1 MKTSWNAMRYILALF
16 SGTSLL
22 SKYRQ
27 TGCRQSHDI
36 NIQRTLIAPCTL
48 DGKLQGTYETWESP
62 PVQKFS
68 ATEPRNLWFNF
79 FWYFN
84 ISQSILKHTS
94 LQLRFW
100 NSRYARKF
108 WRKFRD
114 SNPSAITSHGP
125 KHQLTKKTST
135 LGTSATTPR
144 RFTKNPPPPPRVF
157 SFQMSRRPWWGK
169 SKNSHSPLTGE
180 LEPPF
185 CECAGRMCDVFSWIS
200 KGLVSKCVIT
210 YLEMGTLGL

>member
-1 MKTSWNAMRYILALF
+1 MECHEVYIGLIFWNLTAKQISANGMPTKPRHQHSKDTNCSLHSRWETSRNIWNLRITTCPKILRYR
-16 SGTSLL
+16 TQKSL
-22 SKYRQ
+22 
-27 TGCRQSHDI
+27 
-36 NIQRTLIAPCTL
+36 
-48 DGKLQGTYETWESP
+48 
-62 PVQKFS
+62 VQ
-68 ATEPRNLWFNF
+68 F

-144 RFTKNPPPPPRVF
+144 RFTKNPPPPPEF
-157 SFQMSRRPWWGK
+157 S
-169 SKNSHSPLTGE
+169 
-180 LEPPF
+180 
-185 CECAGRMCDVFSWIS
+185 A
-200 KGLVSKCVIT
+200 SKCQGGRDGAKAKILIARWQESLNHLFANVQGGCVT
-210 YLEMGTLGL
+210 FFLGYLKGWLVNV

>member
-1 MKTSWNAMRYILALF
+1 MECHEVYIGLIFWNLTAKQISANGMPTKPRHQHSKDTNCSLHSRWETSRNIWNLRITTCPKILRYR
-16 SGTSLL
+16 TQKSL
-22 SKYRQ
+22 
-27 TGCRQSHDI
+27 
-36 NIQRTLIAPCTL
+36 
-48 DGKLQGTYETWESP
+48 
-62 PVQKFS
+62 VQ
-68 ATEPRNLWFNF
+68 F

-144 RFTKNPPPPPRVF
+144 RFTKNPPPPPP
-157 SFQMSRRPWWGK
+157 SFQLPNVKEAVMGQK
-169 SKNSHSPLTGE
+169 QK
-180 LEPPF
+180 
-185 CECAGRMCDVFSWIS
+185 FS
-200 KGLVSKCVIT
+200 
-210 YLEMGTLGL
+210 

>member
-1 MKTSWNAMRYILALF
+1 MRYILALF

-135 LGTSATTPR
+135 LGTSATTPQ
-144 RFTKNPPPPPRVF
+144 RFTKNPPPPPPPEF
-157 SFQMSRRPWWGK
+157 S
-169 SKNSHSPLTGE
+169 
-180 LEPPF
+180 
-185 CECAGRMCDVFSWIS
+185 A
-200 KGLVSKCVIT
+200 SKCQGGRDGAKAKILIARWQESLNHLFANVQGGCVT
-210 YLEMGTLGL
+210 FFLGYLKGWLVNV